1 MVFQLF
7 QSATA
12 LRRTAALCSLG
23 LMGALSACQSTSG
36 PQTATNTTSGK
47 PKVTQTELRAFCPP
61 VVLRDGTSFFNSYAK
76 GGEGDGTKL
85 RYQVSINDV
94 TRSCTYDGGQVTMK
108 IAIAG
113 RVVPGPV
120 RAAGAATVPIRVA
133 VTADDQVLY
142 SQLFQHSIEVPG
154 GVSATQFTFTD
165 PNATFSAAD
174 ITRVK
179 AFVGFDEGA
188 PKKTAAAE

>member
-7 QSATA
+7 QSAA
-12 LRRTAALCSLG
+12 AFRRTAGFCSLG
-23 LMGALSACQSTSG
+23 FVLALSACQSASG
-36 PQTATNTTSGK
+36 TQTATDTTSGK

-94 TRSCTYDGGQVTMK
+94 TRSCTYNGDQVTMK
-108 IAIAG
+108 VAIAG

-120 RAAGAATVPIRVA
+120 RAGGAATVPIRVA

-142 SQLFQHSIEVPG
+142 SQLFQHTIQTPNGS
-154 GVSATQFTFTD
+154 SATQFTFTD

-174 ITRVK
+174 VTRVR

>member
-12 LRRTAALCSLG
+12 LRRTAILCSLG
-23 LMGALSACQSTSG
+23 AMGALSACQNTSG
-36 PQTATNTTSGK
+36 AQTATDTTSGK
-47 PKVTQTELRAFCPP
+47 PKVSQTELRAFCPP
-61 VVLRDGTSFFNSYAK
+61 VVLRQGTSFFNSYAK

-94 TRSCTYDGGQVTMK
+94 TRSCVHNGDQVTMT
-108 IAIAG
+108 IAVAG

-142 SQLFQHSIEVPG
+142 SQLFQHAIEVPG
-154 GVSATQFTFTD
+154 GVSATQFTFSD
-165 PNATFSAAD
+165 PNATFTTAD
-174 ITRVK
+174 IARVK
-179 AFVGFDEGA
+179 AFVGFDEGE